1 MNNQLAIIG
10 LLVILV
16 VLIAVNIWLYRHY
29 RRNIK
34 KVTFL
39 FDAIDNGDFSFNF
52 PTEKGVKEDKILHQ
66 SLNRIKLF
74 LQHTREEQMEREK
87 YYEQILNTVDTGILV
102 VDSHDNILQHNQAA
116 LRLLDTDV
124 LTHMNQ
130 VKGKLKDEHLAK
142 HETQAMLKDKHVRII
157 ALSDVSHELSNQE
170 VDSWIKLI
178 RVLTHEIMNTITPVT
193 SLSETLLKE
202 LGSKEL
208 LIADNESDDLHS
220 PDKLMKV
227 SEKTHSAEQAKPHS
241 AEQAKLKQGL
251 ETIHKTGTELLA
263 FVNNYRRFTHVPH
276 PQPALFYV
284 EPFLERMALLC
295 NHEVEIS
302 VSPKDLLTYADE
314 SLLSHVVT
322 NLLKNAVEAFNGQ
335 EKLSTER
342 NKQDGNEQ
350 GRNKQECRSADL
362 QSAASKKAF
371 IRLQAY
377 ANAQE
382 SIIIDVSNNAG
393 LIPEDVA
400 SHIFIPFFT
409 TKPEGSGIGLSL
421 SRQIMR
427 VSGGS
432 LSLHQDKA
440 QGITTFRIIIP

>member
-1 MNNQLAIIG
+1 MNSQLAIIV

-52 PTEKGVKEDKILHQ
+52 PTEKRFKEDNILHQ

-87 YYEQILNTVDTGILV
+87 YYEQILNAVDTGILV
-102 VDSHDNILQHNQAA
+102 VDGHDNILQHNQAA
-116 LRLLDTDV
+116 LRLLNTDV

-142 HETQAMLKDKHVRII
+142 HETQATLKDKHVRII

-193 SLSETLLKE
+193 SLSETLLTRVTE
-202 LGSKEL
+202 
-208 LIADNESDDLHS
+208 
-220 PDKLMKV
+220 DKD
-227 SEKTHSAEQAKPHS
+227 
-241 AEQAKLKQGL
+241 LKQGL

-263 FVNNYRRFTHVPH
+263 FVNNYRRFTHVPQ

-295 NHEVEIS
+295 NHEVEIE
-302 VSPKDLLTYADE
+302 VSPKDLLVYADE

-322 NLLKNAVEAFNGQ
+322 NLLKNAVEAFR
-335 EKLSTER
+335 EKER
-342 NKQDGNEQ
+342 E
-350 GRNKQECRSADL
+350 NKQECRSADL

-371 IRLQAY
+371 IRLHAY

-393 LIPEDVA
+393 LIAEDVA

-432 LSLHQDKA
+432 LSLHQDKT